1 MTNTHTYSQDFKDD
15 VVELFKQGLRPTDV
29 YPLYK
34 DVPKKTIRDWFN
46 KYRIS
51 FPSSPS
57 GGIGDK
63 PNLIAL
69 EGRADLTLFRT
80 AELIFRRLGN
90 DKHQPGSVQLGAA
103 KGLLKL
109 IELKRDVAR
118 KILTEEDE
126 KELEELENIDF
137 ENLPPDDKYQ
147 VYRSFLEQDD

>member
-1 MTNTHTYSQDFKDD
+1 MPFTNTYSQDFKDD
-15 VVELFKQGLRPTDV
+15 VIELFKQGLRPSDV
-29 YPLYK
+29 YPIYK
-34 DVPKKTIRDWFN
+34 DVPKKTIRDWFK
-46 KYRIS
+46 KYCIS
-51 FPSSPS
+51 LPNIPN
-57 GGIGDK
+57 GELEKK
-63 PNLIAL
+63 PNLISL

-126 KELEELENIDF
+126 REREELENIDF